1 MKTSPS
7 ENPPNKERKKYEN
20 ALYVL
25 VNMLYK
31 LFIYNIW
38 LILSSHIINKFQNQ
52 NDQYTIF
59 LP

>member
-38 LILSSHIINKFQNQ
+38 LILSSYIINKFQNQ